1 MANNLKWQSK
11 ELAVKYFTVAVIL
24 FGAQLLM
31 GLIAAT
37 QFLYPSFLFEIF
49 DFSVVPFSGV
59 SGVKPLTQP
68 QKGHF
73 RAKREKSPL
82 CVLAYNLKIA

>member
-1 MANNLKWQSK
+1 ESS
-11 ELAVKYFTVAVIL
+11 
-24 FGAQLLM
+24 FGL
-31 GLIAAT
+31 T
-37 QFLYPSFLFEIF
+37 RKRHNCKNF

-59 SGVKPLTQP
+59 SGVNPLTQP